1 MKSRTFP
8 RTMCELPRIVFAQEF
23 QLGKIFQELVTH
35 THTHTVTHPHTH
47 THEHAHRVRK
57 IAEKPAYRCEKNIS
71 EQKWGII

>member
-35 THTHTVTHPHTH
+35 THTHTPTHTH
-47 THEHAHRVRK
+47 TRA
-57 IAEKPAYRCEKNIS
+57 CTQS
-71 EQKWGII
+71 EENSRETGI